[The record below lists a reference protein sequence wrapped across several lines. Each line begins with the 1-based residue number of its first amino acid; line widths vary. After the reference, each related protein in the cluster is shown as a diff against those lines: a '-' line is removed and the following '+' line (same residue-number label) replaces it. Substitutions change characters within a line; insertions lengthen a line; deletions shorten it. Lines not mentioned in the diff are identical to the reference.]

1 MLKITFGEII
11 MSYKNILCALIILLN
26 FPVTGYGADISGA
39 WTATFDTQVGQQS
52 YTYEFSQK
60 GSELT
65 GSMKSGNGDAKVE
78 NGKVEGD
85 TVTFVENMN
94 YQGMALKIDYTG
106 KIVSDEEISF
116 TRKVGDFGTEQLTAK
131 RVK

>member
-1 MLKITFGEII
+1 
-11 MSYKNILCALIILLN
+11 MSYKTFCCAFIILLY
-26 FPVTGYGADISGA
+26 FPISGQAADISGA

-52 YTYEFSQK
+52 YTYEFTQK
-60 GSELT
+60 GSELS
-65 GSMKSGNGDAKVE
+65 GSMKSGNGESKVE

-94 YQGMALKIDYTG
+94 YQGMVLKIDYTG
-106 KIVSDEEISF
+106 KVTSNDEINF
-116 TRKVGDFGTEQLTAK
+116 TRKVGDYGTEQLTAK

>member
-1 MLKITFGEII
+1 
-11 MSYKNILCALIILLN
+11 MSSKSIFCLLIILLYY
-26 FPVTGYGADISGA
+26 PVSGYGADITGA

-52 YTYEFSQK
+52 YTYEFNQK

-65 GSMKSGNGDAKVE
+65 GSMKSGNGESKVE

-106 KIVSDEEISF
+106 KIVSSDEISF
-116 TRKVGDFGTEQLTAK
+116 TRNVGGFGTEQLTAK
-131 RVK
+131 KVK